1 MDTVYILTGIC
12 TVALAVGGLI
22 LTCHLE
28 RRSLSARR
36 NQGKKQAASP
46 GPVNNPVTT

>member
-1 MDTVYILTGIC
+1 MDTIYIFTGLC
-12 TVALAVGGLI
+12 TVVLAVGGLI

-36 NQGKKQAASP
+36 NHGKKQAASP
-46 GPVNNPVTT
+46 SPGNNPVAT